1 VPGRAALIFDVVG
14 TVVDADGTLR
24 DEAGDG
30 AGPLTARL
38 DALIAEIGRGAPWR
52 SMEALRREAYGDAR
66 LAGVG
71 HRFRPFPDS
80 PAALR
85 ALAAD
90 HLVVALSNADL
101 AELADTSAAGGL
113 AWHAVLSGELVRAFK
128 PDPAVYAL
136 ALERLR
142 LDPART
148 TMVAAHPW
156 DLRAAARHGLRTAYV
171 ARPGAERPAPDDR
184 FDFEFADLA
193 AIAAAA
199 DRDPAW
205 WRTPG

>member
-24 DEAGDG
+24 AEAG
-30 AGPLTARL
+30 ARAEALTARL
-38 DALIAEIGRGAPWR
+38 DALIPARGRR
-52 SMEALRREAYGDAR
+52 SMEALRREAYADER
-66 LAGVG
+66 LATIG

-80 PAALR
+80 PDALR
-85 ALAAD
+85 ALAAR
-90 HLVVALSNADL
+90 HTVVALSNADL

-113 AWHAVLSGELVRAFK
+113 AWHAVLSAELAGAFK
-128 PDPAVYAL
+128 PDPAVYAF
-136 ALERLR
+136 ALDHLR
-142 LDPART
+142 LDPAESV
-148 TMVAAHPW
+148 MVAAHPW

-171 ARPGAERPAPDDR
+171 ARPGAERPAADDR

-199 DRDPAW
+199 DTDPAW
-205 WRTPG
+205 WRRRG